1 MSMYNMLRRRHRMGF
16 KMAHG
21 WIICGIYLTLLTQ
34 IANPEP
40 IPHTSRNDLDN
51 SKDALSSGIQEEGI
65 APTTE
70 APPSGLGLM
79 VAPPTSKEALQGL
92 GGGSKESASGVG
104 SRESQTLSSGAGSS
118 EPPLSTPGAG
128 SREHASSKSNEESR
142 EKSSSSSGVG
152 LRESSSGVSVDGSRE
167 SSSSRSSE
175 SSPSGVGSRDS
186 LSSSGVSGGGSR
198 EHANSRSRE
207 TSGDSSSGPSGTG
220 SREGSSGF
228 SGVGSRERTTRT
240 RSRESHES
248 ETTTVPHNSPVL
260 PPIETETDSSVPHDL
275 NAGIGVILSQE
286 VGSGQPEPEVRHQQY
301 SKEEFDSL
309 TDFPN
314 TAHVRKS
321 RDAQQVT
328 SNPTSGRGRIQTSPG
343 MSHTPEDGMMDVEA
357 VVRTLQTQV
366 LESQTSQARTR

>member
-21 WIICGIYLTLLTQ
+21 WIICSIYLTLLTQ

-40 IPHTSRNDLDN
+40 IPYTSRNDLEN

-92 GGGSKESASGVG
+92 GDGSKESASGVG

-118 EPPLSTPGAG
+118 EPPLSTSG

-142 EKSSSSSGVG
+142 GRSSSSSA
-152 LRESSSGVSVDGSRE
+152 SADGSRE
-167 SSSSRSSE
+167 SLSSRSSE
-175 SSPSGVGSRDS
+175 SGQSGVGSRDS
-186 LSSSGVSGGGSR
+186 LSSSGVSGEGSR
-198 EHANSRSRE
+198 EHANSRSRD

-228 SGVGSRERTTRT
+228 SEVGSRERTTRT
-240 RSRESHES
+240 RSRESLES

-286 VGSGQPEPEVRHQQY
+286 VSSGQPEPEVRHQQY